1 MVINQHRKFTP
12 INIIWVCLIGTLL
25 CLGAFLHLP
34 AELKPFFLEPA
45 VDNLFNLKLGQE
57 LPPQSN
63 VLIALVLTLLQ
74 AFFLNRIINHF
85 NFLGKPTFLT
95 ALLFMTLVSMFI
107 PFLVLSPTLICNFIT
122 IWMIDKLFNI
132 YKQADVKTLMF
143 DLGMIVALG
152 SLIYFPF
159 IVMLLLLWIALII
172 FRPFI
177 WREWV
182 TPILGFGTI
191 YFLLGVVYYWIDC
204 WPEFLEIFKPFSNPL
219 PKGLQVDYHDYFVV
233 FPIVIAMFLFL
244 LVLKDQYFRSIVH
257 LRKSFQ
263 LLFYMLVLIIGSF
276 YLNNQITINHF
287 LLCAPPL
294 AIYLAYYFAYAKIK
308 WLYESIYIIII
319 GSIIYFQFT

>member
-1 MVINQHRKFTP
+1 MIINQHRKFTP
-12 INIIWVCLIGTLL
+12 LNIFYVCLIGTLL

-34 AELKPFFLEPA
+34 EDLKPFFLEPA
-45 VDNLFNLKLGQE
+45 VDNLLNIEFGKNLQ
-57 LPPQSN
+57 PQSN
-63 VLIALVLTLLQ
+63 VLFTLVLTLLQ
-74 AFFLNRIINHF
+74 AFLLNKIINHF

-95 ALLFMTLVSMFI
+95 SLIFMTLVSLFL

-122 IWMIDKLFNI
+122 IWMMSKLFNI

-159 IVMLLLLWIALII
+159 IVMLFLLWIALII

-182 TPILGFGTI
+182 TPILGFGVI
-191 YFLLGVVYYWIDC
+191 YFLIGVVYYWIDRFE
-204 WPEFLEIFKPFSNPL
+204 EFLEIFKPFTNPL
-219 PKGLQVDYHDYFVV
+219 PIGLEADYHDYFAAI
-233 FPIVIAMFLFL
+233 PIGIALLLFL

-257 LRKSFQ
+257 IRKSFQ
-263 LLFYMLVLIIGSF
+263 LLFYMLLLIIGSF
-276 YLNNQITINHF
+276 YLSRQITINHF

-308 WLYESIYIIII
+308 WLYESVYVVIIAT
-319 GSIIYFQFT
+319 IIYFQFM

>member
-1 MVINQHRKFTP
+1 MIT
-12 INIIWVCLIGTLL
+12 LI
-25 CLGAFLHLP
+25 
-34 AELKPFFLEPA
+34 
-45 VDNLFNLKLGQE
+45 
-57 LPPQSN
+57 
-63 VLIALVLTLLQ
+63 LTLLQ

-95 ALLFMTLVSMFI
+95 ALLFMSLVSVFL

-132 YKQADVKTLMF
+132 YKQADVKILMF

-182 TPILGFGTI
+182 TPVLGFSLV
-191 YFLLGVVYYWIDC
+191 YFLLGVIYYWRDR
-204 WPEFLEIFKPFSNPL
+204 WDEFLEIFKPFANPL
-219 PKGLQVDYHDYFVV
+219 PTGLHVDYHDYFVV
-233 FPIVIAMFLFL
+233 IPILVALLLFL

-263 LLFYMLVLIIGSF
+263 LLFYMLLLIIGSF
-276 YLNNQITINHF
+276 YLNTKITINHF

-294 AIYLAYYFAYAKIK
+294 AIYLAYYFAHAKVK

-319 GSIIYFQFT
+319 GTIIYFQFT

>member
-1 MVINQHRKFTP
+1 MIINQHRKFTP
-12 INIIWVCLIGTLL
+12 INIFWVCLIGTLL
-25 CLGAFLHLP
+25 CSGAFLHLP
-34 AELKPFFLEPA
+34 EELTPLFLEPA
-45 VDNLFNLKLGQE
+45 VNNLFNINFGTDLQ
-57 LPPQSN
+57 PHSN
-63 VLIALVLTLLQ
+63 VLITLILTLLQ

-95 ALLFMTLVSMFI
+95 ALLFMSLVSVFL

-132 YKQADVKTLMF
+132 YKQADVKILMF

-182 TPILGFGTI
+182 TPVLGFSLV
-191 YFLLGVVYYWIDC
+191 YFLLGVIYYWRDR
-204 WPEFLEIFKPFSNPL
+204 WDEFLEIFKPFANPL
-219 PKGLQVDYHDYFVV
+219 PTGLHVDYHDYFVV
-233 FPIVIAMFLFL
+233 IPILVALLLFL

-263 LLFYMLVLIIGSF
+263 LLFYMLLLIIGSF
-276 YLNNQITINHF
+276 YLNTKITINHF

-294 AIYLAYYFAYAKIK
+294 AIYLAYYFAHAKVK

-319 GSIIYFQFT
+319 GTIIYFQFT

>member
-1 MVINQHRKFTP
+1 MIINQHRKFTP
-12 INIIWVCLIGTLL
+12 INIFWVCAVGTIL
-25 CLGAFLHLP
+25 CVGAFLHLP

-45 VDNLFNLKLGQE
+45 VDNLLNIEFGKNLE
-57 LPPQSN
+57 PQSN
-63 VLIALVLTLLQ
+63 VLITLVLTLLQ
-74 AFFLNRIINHF
+74 AFLLNKVINHF

-95 ALLFMTLVSMFI
+95 ALMFMTLVSLFL

-122 IWMIDKLFNI
+122 IWMMNKLFNM

-182 TPILGFGTI
+182 TPILGFSVI
-191 YFLLGVVYYWIDC
+191 YFLLGVAYYWVDRLD
-204 WPEFLEIFKPFSNPL
+204 EFLEIFKPFVNPL
-219 PKGLQVDYHDYFVV
+219 PTGLKVDYHDYFVV
-233 FPIVIAMFLFL
+233 FPVGIAMLLFL

-257 LRKSFQ
+257 IRKAFQ
-263 LLFYMLVLIIGSF
+263 LLFYMLLLIIGSF
-276 YLNNQITINHF
+276 YLNSQITINHF

-308 WLYESIYIIII
+308 WLYESIYIIIVAT
-319 GSIIYFQFT
+319 IIYFQFM

>member
-1 MVINQHRKFTP
+1 MIINQHRKFTP
-12 INIIWVCLIGTLL
+12 INIFWVCILGTML
-25 CLGAFLHLP
+25 CLGAFFHLP
-34 AELKPFFLEPA
+34 SALQPFFLEPA
-45 VDNLFNLKLGQE
+45 VDNLLNIELGKD
-57 LPPQSN
+57 LAPQSN
-63 VLIALVLTLLQ
+63 VLITLGMTLLQ
-74 AFFLNRIINHF
+74 AFLLNKLINHF

-95 ALLFMTLVSMFI
+95 ALMFMTLVSLFL

-122 IWMIDKLFNI
+122 IWMMSKLFNI

-182 TPILGFGTI
+182 TPILGFGVV
-191 YFLLGVVYYWIDC
+191 YFLLGVAYYWVDRFD
-204 WPEFLEIFKPFSNPL
+204 EFLAIFKPFVNPL
-219 PKGLQVDYHDYFVV
+219 PTGLKVDYHDYFVV
-233 FPIVIAMFLFL
+233 FPIGIALLLFL

-257 LRKSFQ
+257 IRKSFQ
-263 LLFYMLVLIIGSF
+263 LLFYMLLLIIGSF
-276 YLNNQITINHF
+276 YLSSQITINHF

-308 WLYESIYIIII
+308 WLYESIYVVIIATIV
-319 GSIIYFQFT
+319 YFQFM

>member
-132 YKQADVKTLMF
+132 YKQADVKPLMF

-159 IVMLLLLWIALII
+159 IVMILLLWIALII

>member
-1 MVINQHRKFTP
+1 MIINQHRKFTP
-12 INIIWVCLIGTLL
+12 INIFWVCLIGTLL
-25 CLGAFLHLP
+25 CSGAFLHLP
-34 AELKPFFLEPA
+34 EELTPLFLEPA
-45 VDNLFNLKLGQE
+45 VNNLFNIKFGTDLQ
-57 LPPQSN
+57 PHSN
-63 VLIALVLTLLQ
+63 VLITLILTLLQ

-95 ALLFMTLVSMFI
+95 ALLFMSLVSVFL

-132 YKQADVKTLMF
+132 YKQADVKILMF

-182 TPILGFGTI
+182 TPVLGFSLV
-191 YFLLGVVYYWIDC
+191 YFLLGVIYYWRDR
-204 WPEFLEIFKPFSNPL
+204 WDEFLEIFKPFANPL
-219 PKGLQVDYHDYFVV
+219 PTGLHVDYHDYFVV
-233 FPIVIAMFLFL
+233 IPILVALLLFL

-263 LLFYMLVLIIGSF
+263 LLFYMLLLIIGSF
-276 YLNNQITINHF
+276 YLNTKITINHF

-294 AIYLAYYFAYAKIK
+294 AIYLAYYFAYAKVK

-319 GSIIYFQFT
+319 GTIIYFQFT

>member
-25 CLGAFLHLP
+25 CLGVFLHLP
-34 AELKPFFLEPA
+34 AELKPLFLEPA

-191 YFLLGVVYYWIDC
+191 YFLLGVVYYWIDR

-219 PKGLQVDYHDYFVV
+219 PTGLQVDYHDYFVV

>member
-1 MVINQHRKFTP
+1 MIINQHRKYTP
-12 INIIWVCLIGTLL
+12 VNIFWVCAIGTLL
-25 CLGAFLHLP
+25 CLGVFLHLP
-34 AELKPFFLEPA
+34 KELKPLFLEPA
-45 VDNLFNLKLGQE
+45 VDNLFNIELGKN
-57 LPPQSN
+57 LDPASN
-63 VLIALVLTLLQ
+63 VLLTLVLTLLQ
-74 AFFLNRIINHF
+74 AFLLNKIINHF

-95 ALLFMTLVSMFI
+95 ALVFMTLVSVFL

-159 IVMLLLLWIALII
+159 MVMLLLLWIALII

-182 TPILGFGTI
+182 TPLLGFALV
-191 YFLLGVVYYWIDC
+191 YFLLGVIYYWVDRFD
-204 WPEFLEIFKPFSNPL
+204 EFLMIFKPLGNHL
-219 PKGLQVDYHDYFVV
+219 PSELKVDYHDYFVV
-233 FPIVIAMFLFL
+233 FPLGITILLFL

-263 LLFYMLVLIIGSF
+263 LLFYMLLLIIGSF
-276 YLNNQITINHF
+276 YLNAHFTINHF
-287 LLCAPPL
+287 LLCVPPL
-294 AIYLAYYFAYAKIK
+294 AIYFAYYFAYAKIK
-308 WLYESIYIIII
+308 WLYESIYVVIIAT
-319 GSIIYFQFT
+319 IIYFQFM

>member
-1 MVINQHRKFTP
+1 MIINQHRKFTP
-12 INIIWVCLIGTLL
+12 INIFWVCLIGTLL
-25 CLGAFLHLP
+25 CSGAFLHLP
-34 AELKPFFLEPA
+34 EELTPLFLEPA
-45 VDNLFNLKLGQE
+45 VNNLFNINFGTDLQ
-57 LPPQSN
+57 PHSN
-63 VLIALVLTLLQ
+63 VLITLILTLLQ

-95 ALLFMTLVSMFI
+95 ALLFMSLVSVFL

-132 YKQADVKTLMF
+132 YKQADVKILMF

-182 TPILGFGTI
+182 TPVLGFSLV
-191 YFLLGVVYYWIDC
+191 YFLLGVIYYWRDR
-204 WPEFLEIFKPFSNPL
+204 WDEFLEIFKPFANPL
-219 PKGLQVDYHDYFVV
+219 PTGLHVDYHDYFVV
-233 FPIVIAMFLFL
+233 IPILVALLLFL

-263 LLFYMLVLIIGSF
+263 LLFYMLLLIIGSF
-276 YLNNQITINHF
+276 YLNTKITINHF

-294 AIYLAYYFAYAKIK
+294 SIYLAYYFAYAKVK

-319 GSIIYFQFT
+319 GTIIYFQFT